1 MNIFLQIIAFSSLA
15 FIIGLMV
22 GAAMASAKN
31 EDLQTEV
38 EFLRDKRGDLEREV
52 RDEKAAR
59 KAAQY
64 YGQTIE
70 REAKKLERKVN
81 EYELKQRPDRR
92 FS

>member
-1 MNIFLQIIAFSSLA
+1 MNIFLPIIAFSSLA

-31 EDLQTEV
+31 ADLQDGLTHSQVMYE
-38 EFLRDKRGDLEREV
+38 LARDREKSLMEKHADL
-52 RDEKAAR
+52 
-59 KAAQY
+59 
-64 YGQTIE
+64 E